1 MVLPLLTL
9 VLGLVGQYVLVM
21 KGALLDVFT
30 QDFMITARAKGISS
44 QKLLWDHGF
53 KNAVLPMVALVA
65 LNLGLSIGGAV
76 QTETVF
82 SWPGMGLLI
91 YRAILARDYPILQGA
106 FLVVTL
112 AVIIANFAAD
122 ILYPFLDPRVGES

>member
-1 MVLPLLTL
+1 
-9 VLGLVGQYVLVM
+9 
-21 KGALLDVFT
+21 
-30 QDFMITARAKGISS
+30 MITARAKGISN

-91 YRAILARDYPILQGA
+91 YRAILARDYPILQGS
-106 FLVVTL
+106 FLVVTV
-112 AVIIANFAAD
+112 AVIVANFAAD

>member
-1 MVLPLLTL
+1 
-9 VLGLVGQYVLVM
+9 VLVM

-30 QDFMITARAKGISS
+30 EDFMVTARAKGISNR
-44 QKLLWDHGF
+44 KLLWDHGF
-53 KNAVLPMVALVA
+53 RNAVLPMVALVA

-91 YRAILARDYPILQGA
+91 YHAILARDYPVLQGA
-106 FLVVTL
+106 FLVVTV
-112 AVIIANFAAD
+112 AVILANFAAD
-122 ILYPFLDPRVGES
+122 LLYPVLDPRVTER